1 MDGNELRRRVQHIPQ
16 DPPIASPESTNLKT
30 GPQCNPNRYMIF
42 NDLHKR
48 SRSLSKQKA
57 LLQGLS
63 TTSPRQTSPA
73 LSEPAEIAELEDDVS
88 QVGMRIFG
96 YDDFIFLSDNVK
108 CWVVRTSDISTLE
121 ACGNYTRVNLSDATA
136 LIRRPLRECEC
147 RLDPATFFRT
157 RRDCIVN
164 LSRVKQMRM
173 LDAKRFLFVLL
184 DGREV
189 PMSRKQSLLFR
200 KQKAL

>member
-1 MDGNELRRRVQHIPQ
+1 
-16 DPPIASPESTNLKT
+16 
-30 GPQCNPNRYMIF
+30 MIF
-42 NDLHKR
+42 NNLHKR
-48 SRSLSKQKA
+48 SLSQRSTGH
-57 LLQGLS
+57 LQGLS
-63 TTSPRQTSPA
+63 TTSHRQASPH
-73 LSEPAEIAELEDDVS
+73 LSEPTHTAELEDDIS
-88 QVGMRIFG
+88 QDDSKVFG
-96 YDDFIFLSDNVK
+96 SDDFIFLSDNVK
-108 CWVVRTSDISTLE
+108 CWVVRASDISTLE

-147 RLDPATFFRT
+147 RLDPSTFFRT

-189 PMSRKQSLLFR
+189 AMSRKQSLLFR

>member
-1 MDGNELRRRVQHIPQ
+1 
-16 DPPIASPESTNLKT
+16 
-30 GPQCNPNRYMIF
+30 MIF
-42 NDLHKR
+42 DNLHKR
-48 SRSLSKQKA
+48 SLKRRTDRLQALS
-57 LLQGLS
+57 S
-63 TTSPRQTSPA
+63 PSHRRTSPH
-73 LSEPAEIAELEDDVS
+73 LSEHTHDEIEDDVS
-88 QVGMRIFG
+88 QHDSRVLGCN
-96 YDDFIFLSDNVK
+96 DFIFLSDNVK
-108 CWVVRTSDISTLE
+108 CWVVRASDISTLE

-147 RLDPATFFRT
+147 RLDPSTFFRT

-164 LSRVKQMRM
+164 LSQVKQMRM

-189 PMSRKQSLLFR
+189 AMSRKQSLLFR

>member
-1 MDGNELRRRVQHIPQ
+1 
-16 DPPIASPESTNLKT
+16 
-30 GPQCNPNRYMIF
+30 MIF
-42 NDLHKR
+42 NNLPK
-48 SRSLSKQKA
+48 RSLSQRSA
-57 LLQGLS
+57 DHLQGLS
-63 TTSPRQTSPA
+63 TTSHRQA
-73 LSEPAEIAELEDDVS
+73 LPQPSEGADELEDDISRGASAV
-88 QVGMRIFG
+88 FG
-96 YDDFIFLSDNVK
+96 RDDFIFLSDNVK
-108 CWVVRTSDISTLE
+108 CWVVRASDISTLE

-147 RLDPATFFRT
+147 RLDPSTFFRT

-189 PMSRKQSLLFR
+189 AMSRKQSLLFR

>member
-1 MDGNELRRRVQHIPQ
+1 
-16 DPPIASPESTNLKT
+16 
-30 GPQCNPNRYMIF
+30 MIF
-42 NDLHKR
+42 NKLHKR
-48 SRSLSKQKA
+48 SLSRRRTGD
-57 LLQGLS
+57 LQGLS
-63 TTSPRQTSPA
+63 TMGHRQASPD
-73 LSEPAEIAELEDDVS
+73 LSEHTQATELEDDIS
-88 QVGMRIFG
+88 QDESKVFG
-96 YDDFIFLSDNVK
+96 SDDFIFLSDNVK
-108 CWVVRTSDISTLE
+108 CWVVRASDISTLE

-147 RLDPATFFRT
+147 RLDPSTFFRT

-189 PMSRKQSLLFR
+189 AMSRKQSLLFR

>member
-1 MDGNELRRRVQHIPQ
+1 
-16 DPPIASPESTNLKT
+16 
-30 GPQCNPNRYMIF
+30 MIF
-42 NDLHKR
+42 NDLNK
-48 SRSLSKQKA
+48 RSLSKQRA

-63 TTSPRQTSPA
+63 TTSPRQTSPD
-73 LSEPAEIAELEDDVS
+73 LSEPADITAELEEDISTLDL
-88 QVGMRIFG
+88 RIFG

-136 LIRRPLRECEC
+136 LIRRPLRECEG
-147 RLDPATFFRT
+147 RLDPTTFFRT

-184 DGREV
+184 DGKEV

>member
-1 MDGNELRRRVQHIPQ
+1 
-16 DPPIASPESTNLKT
+16 
-30 GPQCNPNRYMIF
+30 MIF
-42 NDLHKR
+42 NNLNK
-48 SRSLSKQKA
+48 RSLSQRSTGH
-57 LLQGLS
+57 LQGLS
-63 TTSPRQTSPA
+63 TKSHRQASPH
-73 LSEPAEIAELEDDVS
+73 LSEDTHTAELEDDISKDDSKV
-88 QVGMRIFG
+88 FG
-96 YDDFIFLSDNVK
+96 SDDFIFLSDNVK
-108 CWVVRTSDISTLE
+108 CWVVRASDISTLE

-147 RLDPATFFRT
+147 RLDPSTFFRT

-189 PMSRKQSLLFR
+189 AMSRKQSLLFR